1 MSERLPD
8 GERNPNADPLQFIV
22 RMIKGAVLGVGA
34 ILPGISGGVL
44 SVVFGIY
51 RPVMEFLAHPIAQFR
66 RKWLFFL
73 PLVIGFVIGTMGLA
87 RVVDWLFRESPVASV
102 WLFSGLVVGTLPAL
116 WREAGQQGRGKGAWV
131 ALAVGIALTSAF
143 MYSMNSL
150 EGTSSQVTPNLYWWL
165 LCGVLWGIGL
175 IVPGMSPSSIFIFLG
190 LYQPMTA
197 GIADFNLS
205 VILPLLVGLLAT
217 VALLARAMGY
227 MLNRYYPI
235 MLHAIFGIV
244 LASTAGI
251 LPIGQGAQDAAHI
264 ALYAG
269 CFIAGA
275 AVAFAME
282 WMRKKMEERGEVD

>member
-1 MSERLPD
+1 MSDKHPVGKRRSD
-8 GERNPNADPLQFIV
+8 ADPLQFTMRIV
-22 RMIKGAVLGVGA
+22 KGAVLGVGA

-51 RPVMEFLAHPIAQFR
+51 RPLMEFLAHPIAQFK
-66 RKWLFFL
+66 RKWLFLL
-73 PLVIGFVIGTMGLA
+73 PILLGFALGVLGLA

-116 WREAGQQGRGKGAWV
+116 FREAGQQGRGKGAWI
-131 ALAVGIALTSAF
+131 ALAVAAALTAAW

-150 EGTSSQVTPNLYWWL
+150 EGASSEVAPNLYWWL
-165 LCGVLWGIGL
+165 LCGMLWGMGL

-197 GIADFNLS
+197 GIAALDLG
-205 VILPLLVGLLAT
+205 VLLPLGVGLIAT
-217 VALLARAMGY
+217 VALLARAMGW
-227 MLNRYYPI
+227 LLKRFYPI
-235 MLHAIFGIV
+235 VLHAIFGIV
-244 LASTAGI
+244 LASTIGI

-269 CFIAGA
+269 CFIAGS
-275 AVAFAME
+275 AVAYAME
-282 WMRKKMEERGEVD
+282 WMRKVMEEHGEVD

>member
-1 MSERLPD
+1 MSERQPD
-8 GERNPNADPLQFIV
+8 HAHMSNANPLQFVLRI
-22 RMIKGAVLGVGA
+22 IKGAVLGVGA

-51 RPVMEFLAHPIAQFR
+51 RPLMEFLAHPIAQFK

-73 PLVIGFVIGTMGLA
+73 PILIGFVLGVLGLA

-116 WREAGQQGRGKGAWV
+116 LREAGQQGRGKGAWI
-131 ALAVGIALTSAF
+131 ALAVATVLTGAWMF
-143 MYSMNSL
+143 SMNSL
-150 EGTSSQVTPNLYWWL
+150 EGASSQVTPNVLWWL
-165 LCGVLWGIGL
+165 LCGVLWGMGL

-197 GIADFNLS
+197 GIAALDIN
-205 VILPLLVGLLAT
+205 VILPLIVGLVAT
-217 VALLARAMGY
+217 VALLARAMGW
-227 MLNRYYPI
+227 LLKRYYPI
-235 MLHAIFGIV
+235 VLHAIFGIV
-244 LASTAGI
+244 LASTVGI

-275 AVAFAME
+275 AVAYAME
-282 WMRKKMEERGEVD
+282 WMRKIMEERGEVD